1 MMGRFN
7 EGVPDLGEGYTLVV
21 VTRIV
26 LFEIVSFLFV
36 YHRHCVILLCDKFK
50 FFVLNTW
57 ITNSRLQ
64 LCLEIKKI

>member
-1 MMGRFN
+1 MIRSFN
-7 EGVPDLGEGYTLVV
+7 EGVPDLGEGDTLVV

-26 LFEIVSFLFV
+26 LLEVVSFLFV
-36 YHRHCVILLCDKFK
+36 YHCHCVILLCDKFK

-64 LCLEIKKI
+64 LCLEI